1 MPTWSDWSQAG
12 CCQGGAPV
20 TSWYLEDNL
29 QTFQKYIWYISKD
42 GGVLQSWLK
51 LKEEVMVFPWVNHG
65 VFRFSQTP
73 KVVGQGTHAL
83 PSAPGIDPFGALH
96 KYIYIYIYTNKSLL
110 ISVSPQQR
118 NFWSVTSHMNSNPTF
133 LPQLA
138 SKSRPT
144 IPHPLPQLCQKGPCP
159 NVHVDAL
166 FLARFHMISSIL
178 VNPHLGLSENSVP
191 LHPMV
196 NDHYPY

>member
-1 MPTWSDWSQAG
+1 
-12 CCQGGAPV
+12 
-20 TSWYLEDNL
+20 
-29 QTFQKYIWYISKD
+29 
-42 GGVLQSWLK
+42 
-51 LKEEVMVFPWVNHG
+51 
-65 VFRFSQTP
+65 
-73 KVVGQGTHAL
+73 
-83 PSAPGIDPFGALH
+83 
-96 KYIYIYIYTNKSLL
+96 
-110 ISVSPQQR
+110 
-118 NFWSVTSHMNSNPTF
+118 MNSNPTF

-178 VNPHLGLSENSVP
+178 LNPHLGLSENSVP

-196 NDHYPY
+196 NDHYPSDFLNPLGCHFWQIFFFYDLFMI